1 MIEKAQERSG
11 EMNQKTIK
19 VQILGKT
26 KEYPYGTYYG
36 EIVEEYQESS
46 RYPIV
51 LVMKDGKLCELHKKL
66 KQDGVL
72 EFVTTGD
79 EIGHKTYKRSASLL
93 LLKAVYHVA
102 GRKNIKNMILHYS
115 VASGYYYTIDGNV
128 EITEGFLAQVKAYML
143 ELVERKIPILKRSVG
158 TSEAMEIFHEH
169 GMYDKEKL
177 FRFRRGSRVNIYS
190 LDGFEDYFYGFMV
203 NHTGYL
209 KYFELYPYDTGIVLQ
224 LPERA
229 NPQEVPP
236 FVPKSKIFQI
246 QKESERWGEMMQV
259 DTVGALNEQIVSKGG
274 SRLLLVAE
282 ALQES
287 KISQIA
293 RTIAESKDKKFIMIA
308 GPSSSGKTTFSHR
321 LSIQLAA
328 HGLRPHPIAV
338 DNYFVNREDTPL
350 DSEGN
355 YNFECLEA
363 IDLEL
368 FNRDMN
374 ALLRGERVEIPRF
387 NFKVGKREYKGD
399 FLQMEPNDIL
409 VIEGIHSLND
419 KMSYSLPKESKFKIY
434 ISALTQLN
442 VDEHNRIPTTD
453 GRLIRRMVRDNRTRG
468 TSARETIA
476 MWPSVRRG
484 ENENIFPYQEEA
496 DVMFNS
502 ALIYELAVLKLYAEP
517 LLFQIEKDD
526 PEYQEAK
533 RLLKFLDYFVGI
545 PSEDIPYNSILREFV
560 GGSCFDV

>member
-1 MIEKAQERSG
+1 
-11 EMNQKTIK
+11 MNNRMYRVTVAGQTR
-19 VQILGKT
+19 Q
-26 KEYPYGTYYG
+26 YPGGTPFG
-36 EIVEEYQESS
+36 EIVKDFEGQEK
-46 RYPIV
+46 YPVV
-51 LVMKDGKLCELHKKL
+51 LVLVGNKLRELHKRL
-66 KQDGVL
+66 HEDCEISL
-72 EFVTTGD
+72 ITTGD
-79 EIGHKTYKRSASLL
+79 DIGHKTYKRSMNLL

-102 GRKNIKNMILHYS
+102 GHENIKKIVLHFT
-115 VASGYYYTIDGNV
+115 VGEGFYYTIDGNV
-128 EITEGFLAQVKAYML
+128 QVNEEFLQKVDGYMR
-143 ELVERKIPILKRSVG
+143 EMVEKKIPVMKRSIS
-158 TSEAMEIFHEH
+158 TSSAIELFHRY

-177 FRFRRGSRVNIYS
+177 FKYRRVSRVNIYS
-190 LDGFEDYFYGFMV
+190 LEEFEDYFYGYMV
-203 NHTGYL
+203 WHTGYL
-209 KYFELYPYDTGIVLQ
+209 KYFKLYPYDEGFVMQ
-224 LPERA
+224 MPKKDDPE
-229 NPQEVPP
+229 NVPEFIP
-236 FVPKSKIFQI
+236 SPKIFQV
-246 QKESERWGEMMQV
+246 QKEAEKWGEMMEISV
-259 DTVGALNEQIVSKGG
+259 VGEINEKI
-274 SRLLLVAE
+274 SRGNVKEMILISE
-282 ALQES
+282 ALQEG
-287 KISQIA
+287 KIS
-293 RTIAESKDKKFIMIA
+293 RIAEQISQQRDVKFVMIA

-328 HGLRPHPIAV
+328 HGLKPHPIAV
-338 DNYFVNREDTPL
+338 DNYFVNREDTPK
-350 DSEGN
+350 DENGN

-363 IDLEL
+363 IDIEL

-387 NFKVGKREYKGD
+387 NFKLGKREYKGD
-399 FLQMEPNDIL
+399 FLQMEPHDIL

-517 LLFQIEKDD
+517 LLFQIEKDA

>member
-1 MIEKAQERSG
+1 MDNRMYQVTVAGQTR
-11 EMNQKTIK
+11 
-19 VQILGKT
+19 L
-26 KEYPYGTYYG
+26 YPGGTTFG
-36 EIVEEYQESS
+36 EIVKDFENQEK
-46 RYPIV
+46 YPVV
-51 LVMKDGKLCELHKKL
+51 LVMVGNKLRELHKRL
-66 KQDGVL
+66 HEDCEISL
-72 EFVTTGD
+72 ITTGD
-79 EIGHKTYKRSASLL
+79 DIGHKTYKRSMNLL

-102 GRKNIKNMILHYS
+102 GHENVKKIVLHFT
-115 VASGYYYTIDGNV
+115 AGEGFYYTIDGNV
-128 EITEGFLAQVKAYML
+128 QVNEEFLQKVDGYMR
-143 ELVERKIPILKRSVG
+143 EMVERKIPVMKRSIS
-158 TSEAMEIFHEH
+158 TSSAMELFHRH

-177 FRFRRGSRVNIYS
+177 FKYRRVSRVNIYS
-190 LDGFEDYFYGFMV
+190 LEEFEDYFYGYMV
-203 NHTGYL
+203 WHTGYL
-209 KYFELYPYDTGIVLQ
+209 KYFKLYPYDEGFVMQ
-224 LPERA
+224 MPKKENPER
-229 NPQEVPP
+229 VPEFIP
-236 FVPKSKIFQI
+236 SPKIFQV
-246 QKESERWGEMMQV
+246 QKEAEKWGEMLEV
-259 DTVGALNEQIVSKGG
+259 SVVGEINEKI
-274 SRLLLVAE
+274 SRGKVKQMILISE
-282 ALQES
+282 ALQEG
-287 KISQIA
+287 KIS
-293 RTIAESKDKKFIMIA
+293 RIAEQISQQRDVKFVMIA

-328 HGLRPHPIAV
+328 HGLKPHPIAV
-338 DNYFVNREDTPL
+338 DNYFVNREDTPR
-350 DSEGN
+350 DENGN

>member
-1 MIEKAQERSG
+1 MDNRMYQVTVAGQTR
-11 EMNQKTIK
+11 
-19 VQILGKT
+19 L
-26 KEYPYGTYYG
+26 YPGGTPFG
-36 EIVEEYQESS
+36 EIVKDFENQEK
-46 RYPIV
+46 YPVV
-51 LVMKDGKLCELHKKL
+51 LVMVGNKLRELHKRL
-66 KQDGVL
+66 HEDCEISL
-72 EFVTTGD
+72 ITTGD
-79 EIGHKTYKRSASLL
+79 DIGHKTYKRSMNLL

-102 GRKNIKNMILHYS
+102 GHENVKKIVLHFT
-115 VASGYYYTIDGNV
+115 AGEGFYYTIDGNV
-128 EITEGFLAQVKAYML
+128 QVNEEFLQKVDGYMR
-143 ELVERKIPILKRSVG
+143 EMVERKIPVMKRSIS
-158 TSEAMEIFHEH
+158 TSSAMELFHRH

-177 FRFRRGSRVNIYS
+177 FKYRRVSRVNIYS
-190 LDGFEDYFYGFMV
+190 LEEFEDYFYGYMV
-203 NHTGYL
+203 WHTGYL
-209 KYFELYPYDTGIVLQ
+209 KYFKLYPYDEGFVMQ
-224 LPERA
+224 MPKKENPER
-229 NPQEVPP
+229 VPEFIP
-236 FVPKSKIFQI
+236 SPKIFQV
-246 QKESERWGEMMQV
+246 QKEAEKWGEMLEV
-259 DTVGALNEQIVSKGG
+259 SVVGEINEKI
-274 SRLLLVAE
+274 SRGKVKQMILISE
-282 ALQES
+282 ALQEG
-287 KISQIA
+287 KIS
-293 RTIAESKDKKFIMIA
+293 RIAEQISQQRDVKFVMIA

-328 HGLRPHPIAV
+328 HGLKPHPIAV
-338 DNYFVNREDTPL
+338 DNYFVNREDTPR
-350 DSEGN
+350 DENGN

-517 LLFQIEKDD
+517 LLFQIEKDA

>member
-1 MIEKAQERSG
+1 MDNRMYRVTVAGQTR
-11 EMNQKTIK
+11 Q
-19 VQILGKT
+19 
-26 KEYPYGTYYG
+26 YPGGTPFG
-36 EIVEEYQESS
+36 EIVKDFEGQEK
-46 RYPIV
+46 YPVV
-51 LVMKDGKLCELHKKL
+51 LVLVGNKLRELHKRL
-66 KQDGVL
+66 HEDCEISL
-72 EFVTTGD
+72 ITTGD
-79 EIGHKTYKRSASLL
+79 DIGHKTYKRSMNLL

-102 GRKNIKNMILHYS
+102 GHENIKKIVLHFT
-115 VASGYYYTIDGNV
+115 VGEGFYYTIDGNV
-128 EITEGFLAQVKAYML
+128 QVNEEFLQKVDGYMRKM
-143 ELVERKIPILKRSVG
+143 VEKKIPVMKRSIS
-158 TSEAMEIFHEH
+158 TSSAIELFHRY

-177 FRFRRGSRVNIYS
+177 FKYRRVSRVNIYS
-190 LDGFEDYFYGFMV
+190 LEEFEDYFYGYMV
-203 NHTGYL
+203 WHTGYL
-209 KYFELYPYDTGIVLQ
+209 KYFKLYPYDEGFVMQ
-224 LPERA
+224 MPKKDDPE
-229 NPQEVPP
+229 NVPEFIP
-236 FVPKSKIFQI
+236 SPKIFQV
-246 QKESERWGEMMQV
+246 QKEAEKWGEMMEISV
-259 DTVGALNEQIVSKGG
+259 VGEINEKI
-274 SRLLLVAE
+274 SRGNVKEMILISE
-282 ALQES
+282 ALQEG
-287 KISQIA
+287 KIS
-293 RTIAESKDKKFIMIA
+293 RIAEQISQQRDVKFVMIA

-328 HGLRPHPIAV
+328 HGLKPHPIAV
-338 DNYFVNREDTPL
+338 DNYFVNREDTPK
-350 DSEGN
+350 DENGN

-363 IDLEL
+363 IDIEL

-387 NFKVGKREYKGD
+387 NFKLGKREYKGD
-399 FLQMEPNDIL
+399 FLQMEPHDIL

-517 LLFQIEKDD
+517 LLFQIEKDA

>member
-1 MIEKAQERSG
+1 
-11 EMNQKTIK
+11 MNNRMYRVTVAGQTR
-19 VQILGKT
+19 Q
-26 KEYPYGTYYG
+26 YPGGTPFG
-36 EIVEEYQESS
+36 EIVKDFEGQEK
-46 RYPIV
+46 YPVV
-51 LVMKDGKLCELHKKL
+51 LVLVGNKLRELHKRL
-66 KQDGVL
+66 HEDCEISL
-72 EFVTTGD
+72 ITTGD
-79 EIGHKTYKRSASLL
+79 DIGHKTYKRSMNLL

-102 GRKNIKNMILHYS
+102 GHENIKKIVLHFT
-115 VASGYYYTIDGNV
+115 VGEGFYYTIDGNV
-128 EITEGFLAQVKAYML
+128 QVNEEFLQKVDGYMR
-143 ELVERKIPILKRSVG
+143 EMVEKKIPVMKRSIS
-158 TSEAMEIFHEH
+158 TSSAIELFHRY

-177 FRFRRGSRVNIYS
+177 FKYRRVSRVNIYS
-190 LDGFEDYFYGFMV
+190 LEEFEDYFYGYMV
-203 NHTGYL
+203 WHTGYL
-209 KYFELYPYDTGIVLQ
+209 KYFKLYPYDEGFVMQ
-224 LPERA
+224 MPKKDDPE
-229 NPQEVPP
+229 NVPEFIP
-236 FVPKSKIFQI
+236 SPKIFQI
-246 QKESERWGEMMQV
+246 QKEAEKWGEMMEISV
-259 DTVGALNEQIVSKGG
+259 VGEINEKI
-274 SRLLLVAE
+274 SRGNVKEMILISE
-282 ALQES
+282 ALQEG
-287 KISQIA
+287 KIS
-293 RTIAESKDKKFIMIA
+293 RIAEQISQQRDVKFVMIA

-328 HGLRPHPIAV
+328 HGLKPHPIAV
-338 DNYFVNREDTPL
+338 DNYFVNREDTPK
-350 DSEGN
+350 DENGN

-363 IDLEL
+363 IDIEL

-387 NFKVGKREYKGD
+387 NFKLGKREYKGD
-399 FLQMEPNDIL
+399 FLQMEPHDIL

-517 LLFQIEKDD
+517 LLFQIEKDA

>member
-1 MIEKAQERSG
+1 
-11 EMNQKTIK
+11 MNNRMYRVTVAGQTR
-19 VQILGKT
+19 Q
-26 KEYPYGTYYG
+26 YPGGTPFG
-36 EIVEEYQESS
+36 EIVKDFEGQEK
-46 RYPIV
+46 YPVV
-51 LVMKDGKLCELHKKL
+51 LVLVGNKLRELHKRL
-66 KQDGVL
+66 HEDCEISL
-72 EFVTTGD
+72 ITTGD
-79 EIGHKTYKRSASLL
+79 DIGHKTYKRSMNLL

-102 GRKNIKNMILHYS
+102 GHENIKKIVLHFT
-115 VASGYYYTIDGNV
+115 VGEGFYYTIDGNV
-128 EITEGFLAQVKAYML
+128 QVNEEFLQKVDGYMR
-143 ELVERKIPILKRSVG
+143 EMVEKKIPVMKRSIS
-158 TSEAMEIFHEH
+158 TSSAIELFHRY

-177 FRFRRGSRVNIYS
+177 FKYRRVSRVNIYS
-190 LDGFEDYFYGFMV
+190 LEEFEDYFYGYMV
-203 NHTGYL
+203 WHTGYL
-209 KYFELYPYDTGIVLQ
+209 KYFKLYPYDEGFVMQ
-224 LPERA
+224 MPKKDDPE
-229 NPQEVPP
+229 NVPEFIP
-236 FVPKSKIFQI
+236 SPKIFQV
-246 QKESERWGEMMQV
+246 QKEAEKWGEMMEISV
-259 DTVGALNEQIVSKGG
+259 VGEINEKI
-274 SRLLLVAE
+274 SRGNVKEMILISE
-282 ALQES
+282 ALQEG
-287 KISQIA
+287 KIS
-293 RTIAESKDKKFIMIA
+293 RIAEQISQQRDVKFVMIA

-328 HGLRPHPIAV
+328 HGLKPHPIAV
-338 DNYFVNREDTPL
+338 DNYFVNREDTPK
-350 DSEGN
+350 DENGN

-363 IDLEL
+363 IDIEL

-387 NFKVGKREYKGD
+387 NFKLGKREYKGD
-399 FLQMEPNDIL
+399 FLQMEPHDIL

-517 LLFQIEKDD
+517 LLFQIEKDA

-545 PSEDIPYNSILREFV
+545 SSEDIPYNSILREFV

>member
-1 MIEKAQERSG
+1 MDNRMYQVTVAGQTR
-11 EMNQKTIK
+11 
-19 VQILGKT
+19 L
-26 KEYPYGTYYG
+26 YPGGTPFG
-36 EIVEEYQESS
+36 EIVKDFENQEK
-46 RYPIV
+46 YPVV
-51 LVMKDGKLCELHKKL
+51 LVMVGNKLRELHKRL
-66 KQDGVL
+66 HEDCEISL
-72 EFVTTGD
+72 ITTGD
-79 EIGHKTYKRSASLL
+79 DIGHKTYKRSMNLL

-102 GRKNIKNMILHYS
+102 GHENVKKIVLHFT
-115 VASGYYYTIDGNV
+115 AGEGFYYTIDGNV
-128 EITEGFLAQVKAYML
+128 QVNEEFLQKVDGYMR
-143 ELVERKIPILKRSVG
+143 EMVERKIPVMKRSIS
-158 TSEAMEIFHEH
+158 TSSAMELFHRH

-177 FRFRRGSRVNIYS
+177 FKYRRVSRVNIYS
-190 LDGFEDYFYGFMV
+190 LEEFEDYFYGYMV
-203 NHTGYL
+203 WHTGYL
-209 KYFELYPYDTGIVLQ
+209 KYFKLYPYDEGFVMQ
-224 LPERA
+224 MPKKENPERI
-229 NPQEVPP
+229 PEFIPSP
-236 FVPKSKIFQI
+236 KIFQV
-246 QKESERWGEMMQV
+246 QKEAEKWGEMLEV
-259 DTVGALNEQIVSKGG
+259 SVVGEINEKI
-274 SRLLLVAE
+274 SRGKVKQMILISE
-282 ALQES
+282 ALQEG
-287 KISQIA
+287 KIS
-293 RTIAESKDKKFIMIA
+293 RIAEQISQQRDVKFVMIA

-328 HGLRPHPIAV
+328 HGLKPHPIAV
-338 DNYFVNREDTPL
+338 DNYFVNREDTPR
-350 DSEGN
+350 DENGN